1 MKIGVL
7 GSGNVGRT
15 IAGKLI
21 LNGHDVMVGTR
32 DPAKLAEWL
41 AGEGEGGR
49 TGSVAET
56 AAHGELLFNATAG
69 SASLE
74 ALRAAGAANLAGKI
88 LVDVANPL
96 DFSQGMPPSFTVC
109 NTDSLGERIQA
120 AFPAARVVKALNTVN
135 TSVMVDPEGVANGD
149 HHLFVCGN
157 DEQAKAAVTTLLRD
171 EFGWTHIIDLGDI
184 TNARGTEMYLAIW
197 IRLMNALGTARFN
210 VRVTR

>member
-21 LNGHDVMVGTR
+21 LDGHDVMVGTR
-32 DPAKLAEWL
+32 DPAKLADWL

-49 TGSVAET
+49 AGSPAET
-56 AAHGELLFNATAG
+56 AAHGELLFNATPG
-69 SASLE
+69 SASIE
-74 ALRAAGAANLAGKI
+74 ALRAAGAANIAGKI
-88 LVDVANPL
+88 LIDLANPL
-96 DFSQGMPPSFTVC
+96 DFSQGMPPSLTVC

-120 AFPAARVVKALNTVN
+120 AFPEARVVKALNTVN
-135 TSVMVDPEGVANGD
+135 LSIMVDPQGVANGD

-210 VRVTR
+210 IRVTR